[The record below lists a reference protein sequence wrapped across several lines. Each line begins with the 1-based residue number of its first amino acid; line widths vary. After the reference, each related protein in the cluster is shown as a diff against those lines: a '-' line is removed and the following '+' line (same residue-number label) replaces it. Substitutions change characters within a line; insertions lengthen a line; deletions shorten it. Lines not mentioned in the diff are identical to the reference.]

1 MLSSKEIEQ
10 QIEGYRLKFLD
21 VRDER
26 VEWVLEFP
34 MFVRTFLK
42 LLERNNVVPSQDEF
56 VERYFADNAAE
67 LAQKLTSIQLRTGL
81 EARLRRTYPSFVRD
95 VHFEALLREHGLDVV
110 YNPATD
116 VQGGV
121 DHTIKYKGIIFQ
133 LHCFAKTRAGQYA
146 RRVKNRRHKFQG
158 IHLDVQMELGSDWAR
173 KVGDFYLY
181 SDKHVE
187 SVIAEMESKLGNTH
201 KTNNKSS
208 FLSGKN

>member
-1 MLSSKEIEQ
+1 MLSSKEIEK
-10 QIEGYRLKFLD
+10 QIEKYQLKFLQ

-26 VEWVLEFP
+26 IEWLLKFP
-34 MFVRTFLK
+34 MFVPTFLK
-42 LLERNNVVPSQDEF
+42 LVEQNNFVPSQDEF
-56 VERYFADNAAE
+56 VERYLADNAAE
-67 LAQKLTSIQLRTGL
+67 LAQQLTSPQLKTGL
-81 EARLRRTYPSFVRD
+81 EARLRRTYPSVVRD
-95 VHFEALLREHGLDVV
+95 LHFEALLREHGLDVV

-116 VQGGV
+116 IQGGV
-121 DHTIKYKGIIFQ
+121 DHMIKYKGTTFQ
-133 LHCFAKTRAGQYA
+133 LHCYTHTRAGQYA

-187 SVIAEMESKLGNTH
+187 SVIAEMESKLRNTH
-201 KTNNKSS
+201 KANNKSA